1 MKNYIVLLCLLS
13 VCGLMSCTEKKALQ
27 EKMVEK
33 TPPPSEAK
41 EEDEG
46 VMIMKQIKEDTLK
59 GSLKAYAKGKVGDT
73 EFKITYHS
81 PAVRGRIVWGGLVP
95 FDKVWVTGAHMATT
109 IESNTDFM
117 LGNKTIVAG
126 KYGLFT
132 IPGKDKWTV
141 IINKNWQ
148 QHLTDEYDSKDDV
161 ARVEITPSQLPENQ
175 ERLQYELIGQS
186 EVEGVIHFSW
196 QKLQLQIP
204 VTMVIVNLD

>member
-1 MKNYIVLLCLLS
+1 MKNYIVLFCLLA
-13 VCGLMSCTEKKALQ
+13 VCGLMSCTEKKAAE
-27 EKMVEK
+27 EKSIEQ
-33 TPPPSEAK
+33 TSPPAEAR

-46 VMIMKQIKEDTLK
+46 VVIMKQTKEDTLK
-59 GSLKAYAKGKVGDT
+59 GSLKAYAKGRIGEA

-109 IESNTDFM
+109 IESNTDFI
-117 LGNKTIVAG
+117 LGKTVINAG

-141 IINKNWQ
+141 IINRNWQ

-161 ARVEITPSQLPENQ
+161 ARLEIISSQLPENQ
-175 ERLQYELIGQS
+175 ERLQYEVVAKS
-186 EVEGVIHFSW
+186 EYECAINVSW
-196 QKLQLQIP
+196 DRVQLQIP
-204 VTMVIVNLD
+204 ITIINPNID

>member
-1 MKNYIVLLCLLS
+1 MKNYIVLFCLLA
-13 VCGLMSCTEKKALQ
+13 VCVLMSCSEKKSIE
-27 EKMVEK
+27 EKASEQ
-33 TPPPSEAK
+33 TAPPAAEVL
-41 EEDEG
+41 DEG
-46 VMIMKQIKEDTLK
+46 VVIGKQLQEDTLK
-59 GSLKAYAKGKVGDT
+59 GSLKAYAKGRIGEA

-109 IESNTDFM
+109 IESNTDFI
-117 LGNKTIVAG
+117 LGKTVINAG

-161 ARVEITPSQLPENQ
+161 ARLEIISSQLPENQ
-175 ERLQYELIGQS
+175 ERLQYEVVAKS
-186 EVEGVIHFSW
+186 EYECAINVSW
-196 QKLQLQIP
+196 DRVQLQIP
-204 VTMVIVNLD
+204 ITIINPNID

>member
-13 VCGLMSCTEKKALQ
+13 VCGLMSCTEKKAPE
-27 EKMVEK
+27 EKMVEQ

-41 EEDEG
+41 GEDDG
-46 VMIMKQIKEDTLK
+46 VVIMKQTKEDTLK
-59 GSLKAYAKGKVGDT
+59 GSLKAYAKGKLGDA

-109 IESNTDFM
+109 LECNIDFM
-117 LGNKTIVAG
+117 LGNKIIVAG

-148 QHLTDEYDSKDDV
+148 QHLTDEYDSKDDIV
-161 ARVEITPSQLPENQ
+161 RMEITPSQLPENQ
-175 ERLQYELIGQS
+175 ERLQYEIVARS
-186 EVEGVIHFSW
+186 EYEGTITMTWDKV
-196 QKLQLQIP
+196 QLSIP
-204 VTMVIVNLD
+204 ITINNPNFD